1 MNQAVLSLLRESK
14 HPMRI
19 DLIGVAGSGMSG
31 LALLLLQLG
40 HQVSGSDK
48 VTTLETERLE
58 KLGLKFFSPHCEREV
73 EDCDMVIYSSAIK
86 PGNIAYEAAYK
97 QGIPLVRRAEAL
109 AAVMAGK
116 KGIIVAGTHGK
127 TTTSAL
133 SAHVLRQ
140 GGLKPSHYVGAE
152 IPILGAN
159 AHWDKEGEFFVAE
172 GDESDGTLVNFTPQH
187 AIILN
192 IEPEHLD
199 FYADIEAIKAVFRQV
214 LGQTPGH
221 WIYCAE
227 DPVASE
233 VCGSYERAVSYGWS
247 RDHDFSAHITATRPG
262 QTDFDVYARDQK
274 LGAATLGIPGRH
286 NVSNALAVIALAT
299 RLGIGFDAI
308 KGALA
313 TFRGARRRFEI
324 RHSGPHFTVV
334 DDYGH
339 HPSEVA
345 ATLATAKGLNPKR
358 IVCLFQPHR
367 YSRTQLLKKEF
378 GQCFGDVDE
387 LFVTDIY
394 PASEK
399 PLPGVTG
406 ETILEEVRKV
416 GQAAGLPE
424 SASATQRVAPHC
436 HSTPTMQ
443 IARDAVGN
451 TLRPGDLLITLGA
464 GNVHEVGTC
473 LARDLKV
480 AEQIQSILDTHG
492 GGVVKLHEP
501 MSLHTT
507 FRIGGP
513 AQFWI
518 EPKTEAAFAEI
529 VRLLR
534 GSAIP
539 IRVIGRG
546 SNLLVKDGGIRG
558 AVIHP
563 AKGDLEKVSVEGD
576 LVTAGV
582 GARFKKIAI
591 AARNAGI
598 GGFEWMEGI
607 PGNLGGGIRMN
618 AGAMGVQTFDQ
629 IVSVRFI
636 DLDGSIREKSAADII
651 AHYRNVPEFEERFVV
666 SAVLKGSTAPLSEID
681 TKLEASHQKRRT
693 SQPIGASAG
702 CVFKNPQP
710 LQAGKLVDELNL
722 KGSRVGKAAVS
733 GVHGNFIVN
742 EGHATAREVLD
753 LVDDIKETALRER
766 GVTLEMEVKVIG
778 EDQAMPVK

>member
-40 HQVSGSDK
+40 HHVSGSDK

-58 KLGLKFFSPHCEREV
+58 KLGLKFFSPHSEREV

-86 PGNIAYEAAYK
+86 PGNVAYEAAYK
-97 QGIPLVRRAEAL
+97 QGTPLVRRAEAL
-109 AAVMAGK
+109 AAVMSGK
-116 KGIIVAGTHGK
+116 KGIIIAGTHGK
-127 TTTSAL
+127 TTTSAIT
-133 SAHVLRQ
+133 AHVLRH

-152 IPILGAN
+152 IPILGSN
-159 AHWDKEGEFFVAE
+159 AHWDPEGEHFVAE
-172 GDESDGTLVNFTPQH
+172 GDESDGTLVNFTPEH
-187 AIILN
+187 AIVLN

-199 FYADIEAIKAVFRQV
+199 FYADIEAIKTVFRQ
-214 LGQTPGH
+214 LLSQTPGH
-221 WIYCAE
+221 WVFCAE
-227 DPVASE
+227 DPVAAE
-233 VCGSYERAVSYGWS
+233 VCGPCERSVSYGWS
-247 RDHDFSAHITATRPG
+247 QDHDFSARITAMRPG
-262 QTDFDVYARDQK
+262 QSDFEVFARGER
-274 LGAATLGIPGRH
+274 LGEATLGIPGRH
-286 NVSNALAVIALAT
+286 NVSNALAAIALAT
-299 RLGIGFDAI
+299 RLGVAFDAI
-308 KGALA
+308 KAALA
-313 TFRGARRRFEI
+313 SFRGARRRFEI
-324 RHSGPHFTVV
+324 RHSGERFTIV

-416 GQAAGLPE
+416 ARAASSHEG
-424 SASATQRVAPHC
+424 SASQRSAPQC
-436 HSTPTMQ
+436 HSTPTML

-451 TLRPGDLLITLGA
+451 ALRPGDLLITLGA
-464 GNVHEVGTC
+464 GNVHEVGTN

-480 AEQIQSILDTHG
+480 AESLWAILDSHG
-492 GGVVKLHEP
+492 GGIVKLHEP

-513 AQFWI
+513 AQYWI
-518 EPKTEAAFAEI
+518 EPKTEAGFAEI
-529 VRLLR
+529 VRFLR

-546 SNLLVKDGGIRG
+546 SKLLVKDGGIRG

-563 AKGDLEKVSVEGD
+563 AKGELESVTVSGAS
-576 LVTAGV
+576 VTAGV

-591 AARNAGI
+591 AARNAGL

-618 AGAMGVQTFDQ
+618 AGAMGAQTFDQ
-629 IVSVRFI
+629 IVSIRFI
-636 DLDGSIREKSAADII
+636 DLDGTIKEKTAAEIQ
-651 AHYRNVPEFEERFVV
+651 ASYRNVPEFEERFVV
-666 SAVLKGSTAPLSEID
+666 SAVMEGRPAPLGEID
-681 TKLEASHQKRRT
+681 GKLEASHQKRRA

-702 CVFKNPQP
+702 CIFKNPEP
-710 LQAGKLVDELNL
+710 LLQAGRLVDELKL
-722 KGSRVGKAAVS
+722 KGARVGRASVS
-733 GVHGNFIVN
+733 PVHGNFIVN
-742 EGHATAREVLD
+742 EGSATAREVLD
-753 LVDDIKETALRER
+753 LIEDIKETALRER
-766 GVTLEMEVKVIG
+766 GVQLELEVKVIG
-778 EDQAMPVK
+778 EDHPLPL

>member
-40 HQVSGSDK
+40 HHVSGSDK

-58 KLGLKFFSPHCEREV
+58 KLGLKFFSPHSEREV

-86 PGNIAYEAAYK
+86 PGNVAYEAAYK
-97 QGIPLVRRAEAL
+97 QGTPLVRRAEAL
-109 AAVMAGK
+109 AAVMSGK
-116 KGIIVAGTHGK
+116 KGIIIAGTHGK
-127 TTTSAL
+127 TTTSAIT
-133 SAHVLRQ
+133 AHVLRH

-152 IPILGAN
+152 IPILGSN
-159 AHWDKEGEFFVAE
+159 AHWDPEGEHFVAE
-172 GDESDGTLVNFTPQH
+172 GDESDGTLVNFTPEH
-187 AIILN
+187 AIVLN

-199 FYADIEAIKAVFRQV
+199 FYADIEAIKTVFRQ
-214 LGQTPGH
+214 LLSQTPGH
-221 WIYCAE
+221 WVFCAE
-227 DPVASE
+227 DPVAAE
-233 VCGSYERAVSYGWS
+233 VCGPCERSVSYGWS
-247 RDHDFSAHITATRPG
+247 QDHDFSARITAMRPG
-262 QTDFDVYARDQK
+262 QSDFEVFARGER
-274 LGAATLGIPGRH
+274 LGEATLGIPGRH
-286 NVSNALAVIALAT
+286 NVSNALAAIALAT
-299 RLGIGFDAI
+299 RLGVAFDAI
-308 KGALA
+308 KAALA
-313 TFRGARRRFEI
+313 SFRGARRRFEI
-324 RHSGPHFTVV
+324 RHSGERFTIV

-416 GQAAGLPE
+416 ARAASSHEG
-424 SASATQRVAPHC
+424 SASQRSAPQC
-436 HSTPTMQ
+436 HSTPTML

-451 TLRPGDLLITLGA
+451 ALRPGDLLITLGA
-464 GNVHEVGTC
+464 GNVHEVGTN

-480 AEQIQSILDTHG
+480 AESLWAILDSHG
-492 GGVVKLHEP
+492 GGIVKLHEP

-513 AQFWI
+513 AQYWI
-518 EPKTEAAFAEI
+518 EPKTEAGFAEI
-529 VRLLR
+529 VRFLR

-563 AKGDLEKVSVEGD
+563 AKGELESVTVSGAS
-576 LVTAGV
+576 VTAGV

-591 AARNAGI
+591 AARNAGL

-618 AGAMGVQTFDQ
+618 AGAMGAQTFDQ
-629 IVSVRFI
+629 IVSIRFI
-636 DLDGSIREKSAADII
+636 DLDGTIKEKTAAEIQ
-651 AHYRNVPEFEERFVV
+651 ASYRNVPEFEERFVV
-666 SAVLKGSTAPLSEID
+666 SAVMEGRPAPLGEID
-681 TKLEASHQKRRT
+681 GKLEASHQKRRA

-702 CVFKNPQP
+702 CIFKNPEP
-710 LQAGKLVDELNL
+710 LLQAGRLVDELKL
-722 KGSRVGKAAVS
+722 KGARVGRASVS
-733 GVHGNFIVN
+733 PVHGNFIVN
-742 EGHATAREVLD
+742 EGSATAREVLD
-753 LVDDIKETALRER
+753 LIEDIKETALRER
-766 GVTLEMEVKVIG
+766 GVQLELEVKVIG
-778 EDQAMPVK
+778 EDHPLPL